1 MSKKKSELSGW
12 TRAIDRVFENSNR
25 RNFGYNQMT
34 LNYMNDCAKTIQ
46 RLSTEM
52 NWAWVNRDNLKLTE
66 EQKANYF
73 AGVKKE
79 LDKMIE
85 LLKTYSEPVEED
97 E

>member
-1 MSKKKSELSGW
+1 MGKNKGELNGW
-12 TRAIDRVFENSNR
+12 TGVIDMVFENSNR

-34 LNYMNDCAKTIQ
+34 LNYMNDCARTIQ

-73 AGVKKE
+73 AEIKRE
-79 LDKMIE
+79 LDKTME

>member
-12 TRAIDRVFENSNR
+12 HGVIDGVFERQNK

-34 LNYMNDCAKTIQ
+34 LNYINDCASTIQ

-52 NWAWVNRDNLKLTE
+52 NWAWVNRDSLNMTDE
-66 EQKANYF
+66 EKANYF
-73 AGVKKE
+73 VKVKKE
-79 LDKMIE
+79 LDRSIE
-85 LLKTYSEPVEED
+85 LLKTYSEPVEEN